1 MASNEKRK
9 KANDCRVALG
19 AELVLGGAAEL
30 HAQLGGVLAEAAPVV
45 LDAAAVTRL
54 DTCALQLLHAFVQ
67 ERGADKRACRW
78 ENVGAV
84 VHEAAA
90 QLGLEKMLELPE
102 AVPAIH

>member
-9 KANDCRVALG
+9 KVHDCRVALG
-19 AELVLGGAAEL
+19 AELVIGGAAEL
-30 HAQLGGVLAEAAPVV
+30 HAQLGEALAKSAPVV

-54 DTCALQLLHAFVQ
+54 DTSALQLLQAFVHAC
-67 ERGADKRACRW
+67 GTDKREWRW

-90 QLGLEKMLELPE
+90 HLGLESMLELPE